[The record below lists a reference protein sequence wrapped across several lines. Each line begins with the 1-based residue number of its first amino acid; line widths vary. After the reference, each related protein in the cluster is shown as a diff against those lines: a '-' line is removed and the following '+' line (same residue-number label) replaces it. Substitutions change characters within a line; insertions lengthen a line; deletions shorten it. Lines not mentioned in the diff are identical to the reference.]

1 MFLIMPDSHARYPV
15 QSLVRA
21 TAAIRVAEQAIS
33 MRDAI
38 NLVRQQTTGR
48 ILDAQDRG
56 DHYRVKV
63 LSQDGVVRVY
73 RVDAKSGAVR

>member
-1 MFLIMPDSHARYPV
+1 
-15 QSLVRA
+15 
-21 TAAIRVAEQAIS
+21 

>member
-1 MFLIMPDSHARYPV
+1 MLVIMPDSHARYPA

-21 TAAIRVAEQAIS
+21 DAAIRVAEQAIS

-63 LSQDGVVRVY
+63 LSEDGVVRVY